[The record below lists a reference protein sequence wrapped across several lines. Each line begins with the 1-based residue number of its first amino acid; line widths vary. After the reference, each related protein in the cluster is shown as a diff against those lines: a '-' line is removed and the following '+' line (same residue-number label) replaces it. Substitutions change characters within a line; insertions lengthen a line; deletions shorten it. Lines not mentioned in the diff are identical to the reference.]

1 MTINIPHLQTSM
13 LVNSSQSKIL
23 IVDDDPAV
31 RQLISR
37 FFSYSNYEIEAA
49 ADAKNTRQIFQKF
62 NPDLAILDVNLP
74 DESGFNLCK

>member
-31 RQLISR
+31 RQLISI
-37 FFSYSNYEIEAA
+37 FFSLEA
-49 ADAKNTRQIFQKF
+49 IC
-62 NPDLAILDVNLP
+62 I
-74 DESGFNLCK
+74 